1 MRVLRMAA
9 INDGTRLLLAALMLI
24 GAGAL
29 AVALIGE
36 HVFRIEPCVLC
47 LYQRLPYVIVAL
59 VAAAGLALPLSPKMR
74 GRAIV
79 LCALVLAAGAALAF
93 YSVGVEEQ
101 WWAGV
106 AGCEGTIPTIAT
118 GQTLQDLLRQSA
130 GGLRACDENVWR
142 LFGISLAGYN
152 VVIQAAVALA
162 SLVGLRRLRSR
173 RQPTFQR

>member
-59 VAAAGLALPLSPKMR
+59 VAAAGLVLPLSPKMR
-74 GRAIV
+74 ERAIV
-79 LCALVLAAGAALAF
+79 LCALV
-93 YSVGVEEQ
+93 
-101 WWAGV
+101 V
-106 AGCEGTIPTIAT
+106 A
-118 GQTLQDLLRQSA
+118 
-130 GGLRACDENVWR
+130 
-142 LFGISLAGYN
+142 
-152 VVIQAAVALA
+152 
-162 SLVGLRRLRSR
+162 
-173 RQPTFQR
+173 